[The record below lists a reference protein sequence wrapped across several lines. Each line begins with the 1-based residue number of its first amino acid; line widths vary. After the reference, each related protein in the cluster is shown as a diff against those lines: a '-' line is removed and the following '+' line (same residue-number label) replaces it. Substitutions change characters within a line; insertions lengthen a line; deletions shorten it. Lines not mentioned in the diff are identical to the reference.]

1 MTVYQY
7 DVCSFLILSLIL
19 VSIVL
24 RKLYSGSV
32 HRIFMIFVILLLGN
46 TVCDMLSAAP
56 LTAFSPG
63 VRNALREGGTFVY
76 FILHATILPLYT
88 IFIGLCAGTWY
99 KFIGSHRYTK
109 LLFSL
114 PYLIN
119 IVLVVSNPWTH
130 AIFSIVDGEYH
141 RGEYVIL
148 TYVIGFFYVVHTFF
162 YLKRF
167 RGVLDKTSLT
177 ALISI
182 YPYSIAAVIIQY
194 FYPRHLLEM
203 FAYSV
208 AVMTMMIFVIRPE
221 KMLNLAV
228 GSKTMAAFWGD
239 IKNSFLSEKK
249 YNIYIIKVNSDSSVI
264 QLYGINMHDVIMRE
278 LVARISARVRSLVPK
293 GVSCDTYYLNYGLI
307 AVSIES
313 KYAVKDAAKQIYE
326 VLNEKIHTD
335 RFDLSL
341 ECVVCDIAIPAD
353 LPSFESVISFIDTF
367 EKSNVAPGAF
377 VYGELTQQEK
387 IKMNFDIDRYI
398 RKAINNKSFQMYYQ
412 PIYSVK
418 DNRFVTAEA
427 LIRLKDDEVGFIS
440 PADFIPAAEKSGAI
454 YEIGDFVI
462 DSVFGF
468 IEKTRPYGV
477 EYIEINISAMQC
489 MNDSFVDEIK
499 QKLTHF
505 GVSNKS
511 VNFELT
517 ESASSILEDVLK
529 RTVTLLHAEGIEFS
543 IDDYGTGYSNLH
555 RIMSQPIKII
565 KIDRSLISELSDD
578 KTRAVLADTI
588 RMIKSI
594 GIEIVAEGV
603 ETAETAQWLIDR
615 GCDFI
620 QGYYYAKPMPEEE
633 YLAFLEKTS

>member
-1 MTVYQY
+1 
-7 DVCSFLILSLIL
+7 
-19 VSIVL
+19 
-24 RKLYSGSV
+24 
-32 HRIFMIFVILLLGN
+32 
-46 TVCDMLSAAP
+46 
-56 LTAFSPG
+56 
-63 VRNALREGGTFVY
+63 
-76 FILHATILPLYT
+76 
-88 IFIGLCAGTWY
+88 
-99 KFIGSHRYTK
+99 
-109 LLFSL
+109 
-114 PYLIN
+114 
-119 IVLVVSNPWTH
+119 
-130 AIFSIVDGEYH
+130 
-141 RGEYVIL
+141 
-148 TYVIGFFYVVHTFF
+148 
-162 YLKRF
+162 
-167 RGVLDKTSLT
+167 
-177 ALISI
+177 
-182 YPYSIAAVIIQY
+182 
-194 FYPRHLLEM
+194 
-203 FAYSV
+203 
-208 AVMTMMIFVIRPE
+208 
-221 KMLNLAV
+221 
-228 GSKTMAAFWGD
+228 
-239 IKNSFLSEKK
+239 
-249 YNIYIIKVNSDSSVI
+249 
-264 QLYGINMHDVIMRE
+264 MHDVIMRE
-278 LVARISARVRSLVPK
+278 LVSRINSRVRTLVPK

-307 AVSIES
+307 AVSIDS
-313 KYAVKDAAKQIYE
+313 RYSSKDAAAQIFE
-326 VLNEKIHTD
+326 VVSEKIHTD
-335 RFDLSL
+335 NFDMSL

-353 LPSFESVISFIDTF
+353 LPSFESVISFVDTF
-367 EKSNVAPGAF
+367 EKSNVSAGSF

-387 IKMNFDIDRYI
+387 IKMSFDIDRYI

-418 DNRFVTAEA
+418 DNKFVTAEA
-427 LIRLKDDEVGFIS
+427 LIRLNDDEVGFIS

-454 YEIGDFVI
+454 YEIGEFVI

-499 QKLTHF
+499 QKLLDF

-529 RTVTLLHAEGIEFS
+529 RTVSLLHAEGIEFS

-565 KIDRSLISELSDD
+565 KIDRSLICELSDD

-603 ETAETAQWLIDR
+603 ETKETAQWLIDK

-620 QGYYYAKPMPEEE
+620 QGYYYAKPMPEDE

>member
-109 LLFSL
+109 ILFSL

-565 KIDRSLISELSDD
+565 KIDRSLICELSDD